1 LYKKDAEKKE
11 TSARQEAVYRLSAES
26 LMVDQNMLRLEFV
39 IICVFYALVYFGKSF
54 NSATPW

>member
-11 TSARQEAVYRLSAES
+11 TNARQEAVYRLSAES

-39 IICVFYALVYFGKSF
+39 IICVFYVLVYFRKSF
-54 NSATPW
+54 NHATPW